1 VARLSLSFL
10 NTFQAILDAKLITQ
24 FRSNNNKGL
33 LVYLALQSERSF
45 PREVLATLFWPEESE
60 SNARNNLR
68 QSLHQ
73 LRKVLGDLENPGEAY
88 LLVTRQTV
96 QFNTDSDF
104 ILDVDHFLQSIEKGD
119 LEAAVAGYHGDLLPG
134 FTCDSLQF
142 EDWLRL
148 EREHLHQVA
157 LEAMFEVT
165 EGYLRTDQLDKA
177 QAVARRQLTL
187 EPWRE
192 PAYRQLMQAYA
203 LAGDRS
209 NALAQFDI
217 CREIL
222 WEELGVEPAAETI
235 ALYES
240 IKVGTYAPVAADES
254 LEKPVEHRHNLPAY
268 AAPFIGREEELATLD
283 GFIADPSVRLVTILG
298 PGGIGKTRLATSAAE
313 RVLVA
318 GLFPKGV
325 FFIDLAPLQE
335 TSRIVQVVADTLNF
349 PLQIGD
355 DRSSRQQLL
364 DYLRQK
370 KLLLVF
376 DNFEHLLDGAELLAD
391 ILQSGPEIKI
401 LVTSRERLHLL
412 LEQVYPL
419 EGLAFPDL
427 ESAEDAAEYTAVLL
441 FLQSARRNQ
450 PDFALRDDDDLI
462 QLTRICRI
470 VEGMPLALEL
480 AAAWVD
486 MLSLDEIASEL
497 QQGIDIL
504 ETELRDVPA
513 RQRSVRASFDY
524 SWRLLGEAE
533 QVIFAQLSIF
543 RGGFTRAAVQ
553 EVTGASLRQLSNL
566 LNKSLIRFDT
576 GRDRYEIHELLR
588 QFGTEK
594 LALQP
599 ELEASTYDHHSS
611 YYLQMMAGFTENLKG
626 KGKRQALSAI
636 EADLKNV
643 LLAWDH
649 ACAQQ
654 NIEAI
659 GMSLESLWRFY
670 WDFGRRELREF
681 EQAVANLRN
690 GEAIG
695 ERGIVLGR
703 LLAPLG
709 RFYGSKGDV
718 TKARDMLE
726 ESLDVLQRLGATDDT
741 LVSLLFLA
749 EVQESI
755 EESNRLYREGLALAR
770 ETGDRWAI
778 GHALLFLGWNARLT
792 GDYQYAEQ
800 KLREALDQ
808 FRRNGDRGGIATALA
823 SLSALA
829 VDRGMYEDALALGR
843 ESRSET
849 HGFNPMVRLLGLSP
863 TGEALQAL
871 GEYEEAEELFQQVR
885 KICRE
890 FGRKDLTREVLY
902 WLGEIAFSKKDFTRA
917 TQQFQDSLAMA
928 VEVNDLELVIQN
940 HNALGRLDLTQ
951 GKGIEARKHFRA
963 ALRTS
968 LPLGR
973 PPLILD
979 CMASIAELYSEESK
993 FEYAALLATLTT
1005 TDPAC
1010 RAMTKERGE
1019 RLLARTEKDLSF
1031 DEMDTLRQRSRT
1043 SDLDTV
1049 AAQLL
1054 VDLETP

>member
-10 NTFQAILDAKLITQ
+10 NTFQAILEAKLITQ
-24 FRSNNNKGL
+24 FRSSKNKGL
-33 LVYLALQSERSF
+33 LVYLALQYERSF

-60 SNARNNLR
+60 SNARINLR

-96 QFNTDSDF
+96 QFNADSDF

-119 LEAAVAGYHGDLLPG
+119 LEAAVAGYHGDLL
-134 FTCDSLQF
+134 QF

-165 EGYLRTDQLDKA
+165 EGYLRTGQLDKA
-177 QAVARRQLTL
+177 QAVARHQLTL

-209 NALAQFDI
+209 NALAQFEV

-240 IKVGTYAPVAADES
+240 IKVGTYDLIAADES

-268 AAPFIGREEELATLD
+268 AAPFIGREEELEKLD
-283 GFIADPSVRLVTILG
+283 GFIADPSVRLVTIVG

-313 RVLVA
+313 RVLAA

-335 TSRIVQVVADTLNF
+335 TSRIVQAVADTLNF
-349 PLQIGD
+349 PLQGGD

-364 DYLRQK
+364 DYLHQK

-419 EGLAFPDL
+419 DGLAFPDL
-427 ESAEDAAEYTAVLL
+427 ESAEDAAEYMAVLL

-462 QLTRICRI
+462 HLTRICRM

-504 ETELRDVPA
+504 ETELRDVLA

-524 SWRLLGEAE
+524 SWRLLDEAE

-566 LNKSLIRFDT
+566 LNKSLIRFDM

-659 GMSLESLWRFY
+659 GMSLESLWRSY

-681 EQAVANLRN
+681 EQAAANLRN

-709 RFYGSKGDV
+709 RSYQWRGD
-718 TKARDMLE
+718 TAKAREMLE
-726 ESLDVLQRLGATDDT
+726 ESLDLLQRLGATEES
-741 LVSLLFLA
+741 LIPLLFLA
-749 EVQESI
+749 EVQDSK
-755 EESNRLYREGLALAR
+755 EESNQLYREGLALAR
-770 ETGDRWAI
+770 AVGDPWAV
-778 GHALLFLGWNARLT
+778 GHALVFLVGNARLT
-792 GDYQYAEQ
+792 GNYQEARQ
-800 KLREALDQ
+800 LGREALEQ
-808 FRRNGDRGGIATALA
+808 FRQNGDKAGMAV
-823 SLSALA
+823 SLYELSLLA
-829 VDRGMYEDALALGR
+829 VDMGQYEEAVTLAR
-843 ESRSET
+843 ESVSIT
-849 HGFNPMVRLLGLSP
+849 QGFNPMIRIMGLFPLGL
-863 TGEALQAL
+863 ALYAL
-871 GEYEEAEELFQQVR
+871 GEYGEAEEQFLQFITVQ
-885 KICRE
+885 KE
-890 FGRKDLTREVLY
+890 FGREDWKFPLFL
-902 WLGEIAFSKKDFTRA
+902 LGEIAFRKREYARA
-917 TQQFQDSLAMA
+917 AQLYEDSLATA
-928 VEVNDLELVIQN
+928 AEFGNLQLVIRN
-940 HNALGRLDLTQ
+940 HLSLGSVNVAQ
-951 GKGIEARKHFRA
+951 GGVIEARKHLHA
-963 ALRTS
+963 ALQTAIKLNWR
-968 LPLGR
+968 PL
-973 PPLILD
+973 LLD
-979 CMASIAELYSEESK
+979 CFVGIAELLSEEGDLG
-993 FEYAALLATLTT
+993 YAAMLATLTT
-1005 TDPAC
+1005 TDPAS

-1019 RLLARTEKDLSF
+1019 HLLVRIKKDLSF
-1031 DEMDTLRQRSRT
+1031 DEMDTVRQRSR
-1043 SDLDTV
+1043 SIDLDTV